1 MGPVSVLVIAIAY
14 HISIHVFNG
23 KEIAAFIVLIR
34 YASFGP
40 GDLRDFADVIIA
52 ASLIGIIE

>member
-34 YASFGP
+34 YASFAPEGRRAP
-40 GDLRDFADVIIA
+40 
-52 ASLIGIIE
+52 AS